1 MITELL
7 KVEEY
12 VSYQSMYLDLVEDK
26 PIVVSLEGSLH
37 EFISF
42 FNSIE
47 EAKLSFSYKEGKWTV
62 RELLL
67 HLIDTERIFQYR
79 ALRFARNDKTSLP
92 GYDENFYV
100 PNSNANSRDIASLL
114 KEYEAVRNSTIALF
128 NSFNEETMLVIGYS
142 GGDTMS
148 VRAIAYVIL
157 GHQIHHIN
165 IVKERYLV

>member
-1 MITELL
+1 M
-7 KVEEY
+7 
-12 VSYQSMYLDLVEDK
+12 
-26 PIVVSLEGSLH
+26 
-37 EFISF
+37 
-42 FNSIE
+42 
-47 EAKLSFSYKEGKWTV
+47 
-62 RELLL
+62 
-67 HLIDTERIFQYR
+67 IDTERIFQYR

-92 GYDENFYV
+92 GYDEIFYV
-100 PNSNANSRDIASLL
+100 PNSNANNRDIASLL
-114 KEYEAVRNSTIALF
+114 KEYEAVRSSTIALF

>member
-47 EAKLSFSYKEGKWTV
+47 EAKLSFSYEEGKWTV
-62 RELLL
+62 KELLL
-67 HLIDTERIFQYR
+67 HVIDTERIFQYR
-79 ALRFARNDKTSLP
+79 ALRFSRNDGTILS
-92 GYDENFYV
+92 GFDENIY
-100 PNSNANSRDIASLL
+100 SIL
-114 KEYEAVRNSTIALF
+114 KACCIPMNDQLNDDEYDHDEQQKLIISAKKH
-128 NSFNEETMLVIGYS
+128 SF
-142 GGDTMS
+142 
-148 VRAIAYVIL
+148 
-157 GHQIHHIN
+157 IN
-165 IVKERYLV
+165 NNNTYIII